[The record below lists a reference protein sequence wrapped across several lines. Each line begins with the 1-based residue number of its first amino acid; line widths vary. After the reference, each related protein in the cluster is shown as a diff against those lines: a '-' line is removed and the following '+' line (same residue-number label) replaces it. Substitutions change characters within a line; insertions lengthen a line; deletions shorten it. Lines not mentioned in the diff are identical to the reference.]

1 MAQLHEPPAAL
12 APDLAALTG
21 VRSGKRTYYTEFQR
35 SNERLERAVAAM
47 DSISGALVRPVE
59 GPRLL
64 LEKIIGVAQHH
75 LQATWVLL
83 ALAGTALPG
92 TRPRFLAVDA
102 TGRVLDT
109 VADLPQ
115 GAGLAWAEVAHDRLA
130 PPQLL
135 GDRVVWVPM
144 ELEGVEVGVVA
155 ARPDPELDA
164 EPADLSVLH
173 ILANLA
179 AVALHTSDL
188 YRNGLAEQTRAQ
200 RLYDEVSAQ
209 TRTLAIRT
217 SELRTAEQ
225 RLRVADQRELVENE
239 RRRIALELHDSVAQ
253 TVLSAGLVLEVLRDQ
268 VGVAQKEQLST
279 ELDNV
284 RGLMVKA
291 TEQLRSVIYALHHAR
306 TAEDVASLPELVSEV
321 AAQHRPHLAVR
332 LRVEGT
338 PLPLGTASEHALA
351 RTAGEALFNVAMHS
365 GATRAQVLLRYG
377 RDGVL
382 LRISDDGD
390 GDPAAMRRTVRLA
403 RRGTADGRHRGLV
416 SMALRAEALGG
427 TFTIRRARA
436 GGVCIESRIPL
447 STTPPNQPSPS
458 GGLP

>member
-1 MAQLHEPPAAL
+1 MEQLQEPPPSL

-21 VRSGKRTYYTEFQR
+21 VRSGKRTYYSEFQR
-35 SNERLERAVAAM
+35 SNERLARAVAAM
-47 DSISGALVRPVE
+47 DSISGALVHPVE

-64 LEKIIGVAQHH
+64 LEKIISVAQHH

-83 ALAGTALPG
+83 ALAGSALPG
-92 TRPRFLAVDA
+92 TRPRFLAIDA
-102 TGRVLDT
+102 TGRILDS
-109 VADLPQ
+109 VADLPE
-115 GAGLAWAEVAHDRLA
+115 GAGAAWLEAAHDRLR
-130 PPQLL
+130 PPRL
-135 GDRVVWVPM
+135 GADGLVWVQM
-144 ELEGVEVGVVA
+144 ELEGEPVGLVA
-155 ARPDPELDA
+155 ACPDPDLDT

-179 AVALHTSDL
+179 AVALHTADL

-209 TRTLAIRT
+209 TRTLAVRT
-217 SELRTAEQ
+217 EELRTAEQ

-268 VGVAQKEQLST
+268 VDRERQDHLST

-306 TAEDVASLPELVSEV
+306 TADDVASLPELVSEV

-338 PLPLGTASEHALA
+338 PVPLGTATEHALA

-365 GATRAQVLLRYG
+365 GATRAQVLLRYTS
-377 RDGVL
+377 DVVVL
-382 LRISDDGD
+382 RVSDDGD

-447 STTPPNQPSPS
+447 VSSLPDHHSPS